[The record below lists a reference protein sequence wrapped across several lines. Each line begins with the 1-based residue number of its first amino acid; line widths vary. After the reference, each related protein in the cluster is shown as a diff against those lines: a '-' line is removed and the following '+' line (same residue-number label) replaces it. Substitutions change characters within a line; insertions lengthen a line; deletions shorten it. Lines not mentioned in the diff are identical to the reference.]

1 MFSMSYDT
9 IRSHL
14 EMLQDKLRTEAYLAA
29 IREVVKP
36 GDRVLDFGC
45 GTGVLS
51 IFAERAGA
59 GRVYA
64 VDRSRMLST
73 AKVIFAENGCTKI
86 ETVFGEGD
94 SVELPSQVDV
104 IISEWM
110 GHFLFAER
118 MLEPLLRLRDK
129 FLRPGGVIIPGRCSL
144 HLGLV
149 STRAHFESLSFLCTR
164 PYGIDFSAVGDW
176 PFSEVGI
183 QRMKADELLP
193 QTVRLADFDLAT
205 VPGTPRVL
213 KASITS
219 PVDTVVYGMCG
230 WFDAQLT
237 PNVRLSTSP
246 FEKPTHWLQ
255 FHFPFDRPLDVR
267 EGEEIELEV
276 HIVPQ
281 VSQNGYR
288 WQACAGAQV
297 RQGESLES

>member
-1 MFSMSYDT
+1 MTYDT

-14 EMLQDKLRTEAYLAA
+14 EMLQDRVRTEAYLAA

-59 GRVYA
+59 GRIYA

-73 AKVIFAENGCTKI
+73 AKIIFEENGCKRI

-94 SVELPSQVDV
+94 TVELPSQVDV

-118 MLEPLLRLRDK
+118 MLEPLIRLRDK
-129 FLRPGGVIIPGRCSL
+129 FLRPGGLIIPARCSL
-144 HLGLV
+144 HIGLV
-149 STRAHFESLSFLCTR
+149 RAKSHFEDLSFLCTR

-176 PFSEVGI
+176 PFTEVGLLT
-183 QRMKADELLP
+183 MKAEDLLP
-193 QTVRLADFDLAT
+193 DTTCIGEFDLTT
-205 VPGTPRVL
+205 VTSTPPVL
-213 KASITS
+213 RGSITTRA
-219 PVDTVVYGMCG
+219 DAVVYGLCG
-230 WFDAQLT
+230 WFDAQLS
-237 PNVRLSTSP
+237 PNVKLSTSP
-246 FEKPTHWLQ
+246 FAPPTHWVQ
-255 FHFPFDRPLDVR
+255 FHFPFDRPLDV
-267 EGEEIELEV
+267 EAGQPIEIEV

-281 VSQNGYR
+281 PTQNGYE
-288 WQACAGAQV
+288 WQARTRSGQ
-297 RQGESLES
+297 RRGESLEF